1 MADKQKETKPTG
13 EKGLVALRLSDKEK
27 IVIDAAGKLVPG
39 GKSEVLRRGGMAE
52 AVRVIQEAAGEPSSI
67 LLGGEERRE
76 DMLHRADELRRA
88 AVKDAVLGTG
98 AGRERATTSAPLR
111 RVAEGR

>member
-27 IVIDAAGKLVPG
+27 IVIEAAGKLVPG

-52 AVRVIQEAAGEPSSI
+52 AVRVIQEAAGETDA
-67 LLGGEERRE
+67 GR
-76 DMLHRADELRRA
+76 DRRA
-88 AVKDAVLGTG
+88 AVRDAVLGTG
-98 AGRERATTSAPLR
+98 AEQERAAVSAYLR
-111 RVAEGR
+111 RVPIGR